1 MGETE
6 KRKKREKSEA
16 QLLYVKQIKEWLN
29 RALGECGLKEPQLL
43 EMLERTYGFNINKGT
58 LHNLF
63 DISNPNVDFFCI
75 MAVCKFF
82 GFEFD
87 DLLAPAVMVN
97 ENGTE
102 EVENYRHIAE
112 KIAAEAA
119 ELQKT
124 VFVEKKK
131 IDAFWQSIAKTRK
144 KFPVLKDEGYIG
156 DFKGFITSPT
166 KNGSVKHFDLAM
178 KKDEHGVM
186 HARATRTVN
195 DGNMLSFSGVPLLAR
210 AYNAVIMFLTDEK
223 GTGEFYFLAF
233 GFKKYRSD
241 EGLIY
246 RKGLAITGETFGS
259 AAIVSQ
265 NFLIFKNDL
274 RPEDEKYI
282 PGLLK
287 SPDDEFCVSIDDAK
301 ELAEKYPEVKQFL
314 DAMGDDIDRRTK
326 EMLVLKESNII
337 TLNIL
342 ELSPLERLKALL
354 LLKSKAVIS
363 EKHAYRDESTYA
375 DLANDYLMGNVSDD
389 EKEIEPFI

>member
-29 RALGECGLKEPQLL
+29 LALGECGLKEPQLL

-63 DISNPNVDFFCI
+63 DISNPNVDFFCM

-82 GFEFD
+82 GFD
-87 DLLAPAVMVN
+87 DLLAPVAIVN
-97 ENGTE
+97 ENGTV

-112 KIAAEAA
+112 KIEAEAT

-124 VFVEKKK
+124 VFVEKRES
-131 IDAFWQSIAKTRK
+131 DAFWQSIAKTRK

-166 KNGSVKHFDLAM
+166 KNGSVKRFDLAM
-178 KKDEHGVM
+178 EKDELGVM

-195 DGNMLSFSGVPLLAR
+195 DGNTLSFCGVPLLAR

-274 RPEDEKYI
+274 RLEDEKYI

-301 ELAEKYPEVKQFL
+301 ELAKKYPEVRQFL
-314 DAMGDDIDRRTK
+314 DAMGDDINRRTK
-326 EMLVLKESNII
+326 EMLVLKEANII
-337 TLNIL
+337 TLDIL

-363 EKHAYRDESTYA
+363 EKHVYRDESTYA
-375 DLANDYLMGNVSDD
+375 GLANNYLMENTSD
-389 EKEIEPFI
+389 EMRKK